1 MNEETNIY
9 KLLDRLDE
17 EITNGK
23 KVALTGRVLVDG
35 DVISDCVTDIRMN
48 LPDIIKKASQIAAE
62 RNKII
67 GQAKE
72 DASSGL
78 ARAKEKCEQMLAE
91 ANEIATKATTDAKN
105 DATELIAKASEKAQT
120 IVDEAEEKAHFLVSE
135 SEVVRASEEYAEQV
149 KQKAEADAAA
159 LIDAAK
165 RKADEMMS
173 HASAWSEDIRTKTT
187 TYIEQLMK
195 STDEVLVKNIN
206 DVRKLRNSFQAI
218 AHPEGNE

>member
-23 KVALTGRVLVDG
+23 KVALTGKILVDG
-35 DVISDCVTDIRMN
+35 DMIADCVTDIRMN
-48 LPDIIKKASQIAAE
+48 LPDIIKKASQVAAE

-78 ARAKEKCEQMLAE
+78 SRAKEKCDQMLNE
-91 ANEIATKATTDAKN
+91 ANDIASKTTTDAKN
-105 DATELIAKASEKAQT
+105 DATELIAKASEKARQ
-120 IVDEAEEKAHFLVSE
+120 IVDDAEEKAHILVSE
-135 SEVVRASEEYAEQV
+135 SEVVRVSEEYAEQI
-149 KQKAEADAAA
+149 KQKAEADCTA
-159 LIDAAK
+159 LIDAAN
-165 RKADEMMS
+165 RKSDEIKS
-173 HASAWSEDIRTKTT
+173 SAAAWAEDIKTRTT

-195 STDEVLVKNIN
+195 STDEVLTRNIN
-206 DVRKLRNSFQAI
+206 DIRKLRNSFQSV
-218 AHPEGNE
+218 AHPENNE